1 MDEEAKKIKQLKVRE
16 ESSDIK
22 EELPLRLRVFEK
34 FPERPLMTR
43 LHRIPSDFCTPKV
56 RDSFVSKFVYDT
68 EDADDMGD
76 GDETGQ
82 SNLTC
87 LLTVV

>member
-1 MDEEAKKIKQLKVRE
+1 MQ
-16 ESSDIK
+16 
-22 EELPLRLRVFEK
+22 

-68 EDADDMGD
+68 EELDDMGD
-76 GDETGQ
+76 GDDPGSAGA
-82 SNLTC
+82 SNPIVMNHIGSAGGGGGGGGASAGNSAGASAAANGLR
-87 LLTVV
+87 